1 MDSNL
6 NNQIEN
12 EFNYNQEL
20 IIDSNNKF
28 NSELESKWKEI
39 EERTQEK
46 LKKSKEAQRI
56 NDLNDFSIMRIN
68 LKSLIHTLDEFSDFE
83 DFCKNK
89 INQLEKIKQSI
100 EKSSNYSQNL
110 NTFGFNKS
118 ENINTNNND
127 LKTFLK
133 IDNVNE
139 KKTSKNGK
147 FTIKDLIG
155 MNKNTNIKKKF
166 DFKNLFE
173 IIDNNNDDI
182 NRSSIVNN
190 VNNFENIN
198 VLRNNSG
205 NGLIR
210 EVNEELKIKRPTYLD
225 ENNIGIN
232 NKNNKYINYCQKNKN
247 IYIKFFEN
255 NSFINNYYRTNR
267 NIDSRNKIRTKSKI
281 EENYNYLYRLYLNLK
296 KK

>member
-20 IIDSNNKF
+20 IIDNNNKF

-110 NTFGFNKS
+110 ITFGFNKS

-247 IYIKFFEN
+247 IYIKFFEK

-281 EENYNYLYRLYLNLK
+281 E
-296 KK
+296 

>member
-20 IIDSNNKF
+20 IIDNNNKF

-110 NTFGFNKS
+110 ITFGFNKS

>member
-12 EFNYNQEL
+12 EFNCNQEL

-110 NTFGFNKS
+110 ITFGFNKS

-190 VNNFENIN
+190 VNNFENID

>member
-20 IIDSNNKF
+20 IIDNNNKF

-110 NTFGFNKS
+110 ITFGFNKS

-155 MNKNTNIKKKF
+155 MNKNTNIKKIF

-232 NKNNKYINYCQKNKN
+232 NKNNKNINY
-247 IYIKFFEN
+247 F
-255 NSFINNYYRTNR
+255 
-267 NIDSRNKIRTKSKI
+267 
-281 EENYNYLYRLYLNLK
+281 
-296 KK
+296 

>member
-110 NTFGFNKS
+110 ITFGFNKS

>member
-12 EFNYNQEL
+12 EFNCNQEL

-110 NTFGFNKS
+110 ITFGFNKS

-247 IYIKFFEN
+247 IYIKFFEK